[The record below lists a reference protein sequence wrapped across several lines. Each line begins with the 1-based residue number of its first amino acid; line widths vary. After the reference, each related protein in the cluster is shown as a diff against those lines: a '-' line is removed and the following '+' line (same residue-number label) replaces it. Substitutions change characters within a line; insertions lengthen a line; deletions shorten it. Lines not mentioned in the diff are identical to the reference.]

1 MRNKRNLL
9 LGAVAATFTAVSAFN
24 VSAQGGPGGAYSYT
38 SQYNSTRVIPHA
50 GEYRHQ
56 YLASDSTAPVGMA
69 IVFAIDISGS
79 ISSPSGEYN
88 SQIEALGEAI
98 ASDDFRQSIFMPGGP
113 GSIAIAV
120 VDYDDRSKL
129 LIPWVDLRQDDPTK
143 FIQLGIEIQSL
154 ERRSNG
160 GTEHSAALEN
170 AAINFEQLPWESD
183 RNAVNIMTDGT
194 SYSAG
199 QLSNWRRAL
208 AEEYN
213 ATIYALVTEGNNSAT
228 LNPWA
233 EDYLVTPSN
242 TYTGSNGRPLPGGFV
257 HTVATERGTQTLGNS
272 PGTGPFKNE
281 VRKALRRQIILQTAS
296 LDLDYGTRFASLDE
310 LDSYSQFTAFEQAPS

>member
-1 MRNKRNLL
+1 MRNRRNYL
-9 LGAVAATFTAVSAFN
+9 LGAVAAAFTAVSAFN
-24 VSAQGGPGGAYSYT
+24 VAAQGGPGGAYDYT
-38 SQYNSTRVIPHA
+38 SAYNSSRVIPHI
-50 GEYRHQ
+50 GEYKHQ
-56 YLASDSTAPVGMA
+56 ELATDSTAPVGMA
-69 IVFAIDISGS
+69 IVLAIDISGS
-79 ISSPSGEYN
+79 ISSDSGEYH
-88 SQIEALGEAI
+88 SQIEALAETI

-113 GSIAIAV
+113 GSIAISV

-129 LIPWVDLRQDDPTK
+129 LIPWVDFRRDDPTK

-170 AAINFEQLPWESD
+170 AAINFEQLPWESQ

-194 SYSAG
+194 SSTY
-199 QLSNWRRAL
+199 NITKWRTAL

-233 EDYLVTPSN
+233 ENYLITPPN
-242 TYTGSNGRPLPGGFV
+242 TFIGDNGRPLPGGFV
-257 HTVATERGTQTLGNS
+257 HTVATERGTQTMNNS

-281 VRKALRRQIILQTAS
+281 VRKAIRRQIIIQTAS
-296 LDLDYGTRFASLDE
+296 LDLDNITRFASLEDH
-310 LDSYSQFTAFEQAPS
+310 DSFTQLTALGNAPS

>member
-1 MRNKRNLL
+1 MPNGRNLL

-24 VSAQGGPGGAYSYT
+24 VSAQGAMGDAYNYT
-38 SQYNSTRVIPHA
+38 SSYNTTRVIPHA
-50 GEYRHQ
+50 GEYKHQ
-56 YLASDSTAPVGMA
+56 YLATESTAPVGMA

-79 ISSPSGEYN
+79 ISSPSGEYH
-88 SQIEALGEAI
+88 SQIEALAEAI

-113 GSIAIAV
+113 GSIAISV
-120 VDYDDRSKL
+120 VDYDDKSKL

-194 SYSAG
+194 SSTY
-199 QLSNWRRAL
+199 NITKWREAL

-213 ATIYALVTEGNNSAT
+213 ATIYALVTEGNYSAS

-233 EDYLVTPSN
+233 EDYLITPSN

-296 LDLDYGTRFASLDE
+296 LDLDNGIRFASLDE
-310 LDSYSQFTAFEQAPS
+310 LDSYTQFPAFEQAPL